1 MRRRKERLKIV
12 ECKCESKLI
21 FQLVRWF
28 DTPRIGLVVASNLIC
43 PSFLYQV
50 QMPELVIKTEKAVI
64 MELNFRVEFQYQN
77 GENRKKPLSQEPLVV
92 FLCLHPNFDQ
102 NNHNIGVNQ
111 CKCISFNRQQFL
123 KINNL
128 NSRMRGK
135 EIIWVKFQECVHNYG

>member
-50 QMPELVIKTEKAVI
+50 QVPELVIKTEKSSYNGI
-64 MELNFRVEFQYQN
+64 EFQ
-77 GENRKKPLSQEPLVV
+77 GWILVPKWGKQEKTV
-92 FLCLHPNFDQ
+92 
-102 NNHNIGVNQ
+102 
-111 CKCISFNRQQFL
+111 ISRTAGCTFM
-123 KINNL
+123 
-128 NSRMRGK
+128 SAP
-135 EIIWVKFQECVHNYG
+135 